1 MTPFKRSLRATLV
14 YVVFGILWII
24 FTDAYLDWLDLDAEQ
39 MSGLQTIKGTM
50 YVVVTA
56 VVFFL
61 LVRRELVRQN
71 RANLEA
77 DRREKALQALFEA
90 AFAHAAVGMAHIAM
104 DGRLMRANRAFC
116 DLVGYTLEE
125 VPGLKLQDITDADG
139 LDSDSEH
146 WERMLTGDLDSFTTD
161 KRFLRK
167 DGALVWATLSVSPVP
182 DPESGADHC
191 LAVVND
197 ITDRKQTE
205 DALRASESRFRA
217 LVEQSITGIYVFDA
231 TAFRYVNH
239 RLARMFGYTEDELI
253 DKKGPLDLIAPED
266 QGTVREQMER
276 RFSGRVQSVHYT
288 ARGLCK
294 DGTRIWL
301 ELHGSRMDLD
311 GRPAVTG
318 TALDITDRVESE
330 QQVRDSEARFRA
342 IYEGVNDAILIVDPQ
357 SGMFLDANQRGIEM
371 CGYSADEFRRLGVL
385 ELSVGDPGRLK
396 ANYTRHVN
404 EARRDRPQLFEWQLR
419 NRHGVPLWVEIN
431 MRSAR
436 IGNADRI
443 LLLARDITERRSS
456 EEKLR
461 LTSQVFMS
469 TREGVVIT
477 DAENRILNVNPAFT
491 EITGYTE
498 PEASGKSPSL
508 LQSGFHDRAFYQAMW
523 QSIEKTGHWQG
534 EVWNRRKSG
543 ETYPQ
548 WLTINAVRGDNDVV
562 TNYVGVFADVS
573 RLKHSEAEIQRLA
586 HYDPLTNFPN
596 RVLFLSRL
604 EHAIDLRRRR
614 GNHLALI
621 FCGLDRIKYINDSL
635 GYAVGDELL
644 QTVSRRI
651 RSMLQDG
658 DTLAR
663 FGGDEFAVLI
673 ESDRKP
679 EEIAQIAESIVAL
692 RDRPVELSTG
702 QTIHI
707 GVSAGIVI
715 APEDGDNA
723 SELVTNANAAMQQ
736 AKSEGRHTYC
746 FYKQGLT
753 EAARERL
760 YMETRLRQAVEKAE
774 IELYFQP
781 MMDIASGLIV
791 GAEALSRWRD
801 PELGPVTPDRFIP
814 LAEDTG
820 LIMPLGRQALEMAC
834 RHAVDWQAA
843 GLGELRVA
851 VNLSRRHFEQGDL
864 TREVAGIV
872 EGAGLSAARLELEIT
887 ESMLMEQGE
896 SSMETLREFRK
907 AGIGVSMD
915 DFGTGYSSLA
925 YLKQFAIN
933 KVKIDRMFIKDLP
946 NDRDDAEI
954 VAAIIAMAHNLNL
967 RVVAEGVESAEQ
979 LAFLEAKGCDE
990 YQGFLVSA
998 PVPANEFE
1006 ALARDLSARE
1016 SYLSKV

>member
-1 MTPFKRSLRATLV
+1 MTPFKRSLRVTVV
-14 YVVFGILWII
+14 YVLFGILWILL
-24 FTDAYLDWLDLDAEQ
+24 TDAYLDWLALDAEQ

-71 RANLEA
+71 KADLEA

-90 AFAHAAVGMAHIAM
+90 TFARAAVGMVHVAL
-104 DGRLMRANRAFC
+104 DGRLMRANQAFC
-116 DLVGYTLEE
+116 DLVGHTSQEL
-125 VPGLKLQDITDADG
+125 PGLKLQDITHTQNV
-139 LDSDSEH
+139 DSDSEY
-146 WERMLTGDLDSFTTD
+146 WERMRTGNLDSFTTD

-167 DGALVWATLSVSPVP
+167 DGALVWATLTVSMVP
-182 DPESGADHC
+182 DPKSGADHY

-197 ITDRKQTE
+197 ITDRKRTE

-217 LVEQSITGIYVFDA
+217 LVEQSITGIYVFDE
-231 TAFRYVNH
+231 TAFRYVNN

-253 DKKGPLDLIAPED
+253 GKKGPLDLIAPED

-276 RFSGRVQSVHYT
+276 RFSGRVQSAHYT
-288 ARGLCK
+288 ARGLRK

-301 ELHGSRMDLD
+301 ELHGSRMELD
-311 GRPAVTG
+311 GLPAVTG

-330 QQVRDSEARFRA
+330 RQVRDSEARFRA
-342 IYEGVNDAILIVDPQ
+342 IYEGVNDAILIVEPQ
-357 SGMFLDANQRGIEM
+357 TGMFLDANQRGVEM
-371 CGYSADEFRRLGVL
+371 CGYSADELRRLGVL
-385 ELSVGDPGRLK
+385 EISVGDAVRLK
-396 ANYTRHVN
+396 ADYTQRVD
-404 EARRDRPQLFEWQLR
+404 EARRGRPQLFEWQLR
-419 NRHGVPLWVEIN
+419 NRCGEPLWVEIN

-436 IGNADRI
+436 ISNADRI
-443 LLLARDITERRSS
+443 LLLARDITARRAS

-477 DAENRILNVNPAFT
+477 DADNRILNVNPAFT

-498 PEASGKSPSL
+498 QEASGSTPKL
-508 LQSGFHDRAFYQAMW
+508 LQSGFHDRSFYQAMW
-523 QSIEKTGHWQG
+523 QSIDRTGHWHG

-548 WLTINAVRGDNDVV
+548 WLTINAVRGEDDVV
-562 TNYVGVFADVS
+562 TNYVGVFTDVS

-614 GNHLALI
+614 GNRLALI
-621 FCGLDRIKYINDSL
+621 FCGLDRIKHINDSL
-635 GYAVGDELL
+635 GYTVGDELL

-651 RSMLQDG
+651 RSMLQEG

-663 FGGDEFAVLI
+663 FGGDEFAILI
-673 ESDRKP
+673 ESDRNP
-679 EEIAQIAESIVAL
+679 DEIAQITESIIDL
-692 RDRPVELSTG
+692 HDRPVELSTG
-702 QTIHI
+702 QTIHV

-715 APEDGDNA
+715 APEDGDSA
-723 SELVTNANAAMQQ
+723 TELVTNASAAMQQ
-736 AKSEGRHTYC
+736 AKSEGRHTYR

-760 YMETRLRQAVEKAE
+760 HMETRLRQAVENSE

-781 MMDIASGLIV
+781 MIDIASGLIV
-791 GAEALSRWRD
+791 GAEALSRWQD
-801 PELGPVTPDRFIP
+801 PELGLITPDRFIP

-820 LIMPLGRQALEMAC
+820 LIMPLGRQTLEMAC
-834 RHAVDWQAA
+834 RHAVDWRAA

-864 TREVAGIV
+864 TREVAAIV
-872 EGAGLSAARLELEIT
+872 ECAGLSAARLELEIT

-896 SSMETLREFRK
+896 NSMEILREFRK

-925 YLKQFAIN
+925 YLKQFAID

-967 RVVAEGVESAEQ
+967 RVVAEGVETLEQ

-990 YQGFLVSA
+990 YQGFLASA

-1006 ALARDLSARE
+1006 VLVRDLSTRE
-1016 SYLSKV
+1016 SYLSSV